1 VIAYILDAFVFR
13 IKSDKEKCEKHRG
26 AMFCT
31 CRHFHEKVIDVTL
44 NATDINKIKHLT
56 AAQNQMI
63 TKKQKCFSISM
74 MIRKFRRINFD
85 LISSKEIIFI
95 GRRFL
100 NTREDLSLQIYQKD
114 LQDWIDQR
122 EEESRLI
129 QNNPPKEQPTVA
141 MVLWKIFKNFLSYI
155 LE

>member
-1 VIAYILDAFVFR
+1 MY
-13 IKSDKEKCEKHRG
+13 
-26 AMFCT
+26 
-31 CRHFHEKVIDVTL
+31 
-44 NATDINKIKHLT
+44 
-56 AAQNQMI
+56 
-63 TKKQKCFSISM
+63 
-74 MIRKFRRINFD
+74 
-85 LISSKEIIFI
+85 
-95 GRRFL
+95 
-100 NTREDLSLQIYQKD
+100 Y